1 MGKPMKARKGLT
13 ASSESLKTTVNSFC
27 NKTVS
32 FKIAAVPA
40 KTNIKFMFKWICF
53 SRPIIEKFLSG
64 PYRVSKI
71 CLGKSI
77 SKHISPSYP

>member
-32 FKIAAVPA
+32 FKIAAGPA

-53 SRPIIEKFLSG
+53 SRPIIKKFLSG
-64 PYRVSKI
+64 ALSCVKDLFRQ
-71 CLGKSI
+71 
-77 SKHISPSYP
+77 KHFKTNLPP